1 MALIRISGAVE
12 GAPDYLKSGNKQGNE
27 FTRDELDERI
37 PLFGDLDVTTKIIE
51 MVPGTGDRYLHITL
65 GVKERDLTTE
75 TFRQIGQE
83 VKDFVL
89 AAYSLDEMDFYCELQ
104 LPRIKHIVSKSTGE
118 WHERL
123 GHLHILVPLVNL
135 KTGKKENP
143 LGKVDFNKKF
153 IDALQEHINH
163 KYGLASPKDNA
174 RFDVS
179 RADIIDRTKESGKE
193 FKKGAFK
200 AVKADLKE
208 QLREKI
214 GTGEIHDY
222 ASFQEYL
229 KSMGELQ
236 IRNKGKPKEHL
247 AFRPKNGPELINL
260 RDDEFKRA
268 FFDLPEVERAT
279 RLGMA
284 NDDVVKSRIFEKRE
298 PEYYAEQ
305 IKEWTDF
312 RAKEIRYINPG
323 SKKKVLAYKE
333 ATWEKKAEIL
343 ADLERRAQAVRQE
356 KQDDERNRHGR
367 DDAGDRREPAGGDER
382 GLGSIGAGRRQP
394 NLAPVGKEP
403 PPAARGH
410 LRSMSEWDVA
420 SKSQGSEMLLPGDVR
435 DELVVIGSDHV
446 RAGLRRADNQVSQA
460 TGRTSDSELGQLSR
474 DVKEAAA
481 QREGNAKPTIQAIKT
496 GLDAHRLLADLSV
509 THRLLPSDYVVSQAQ
524 DGSARIAHKDKP
536 KNHFNVSDFL
546 TKHMHMGW
554 LEAQP
559 YLVSVYDRQQKG
571 VPEPTVASPARP
583 DMYAAF
589 MADFRANEA
598 KIEAATKREIAELK
612 SERWQEVRAANN
624 EFKQE
629 KARIKADPILTRD
642 EKRTDIRL
650 LEIAKATADV
660 SRKEQHEREDAE
672 AERLRTR
679 AERYR
684 AWLQRKAQSGD
695 LEALAELR
703 DKRIEPHRMASESD
717 RVISAVDG
725 KQPGAAAV
733 LDQAG
738 QGLMPLQYVVARNG
752 DITYSRAGRDLLVD
766 AGRKVYMIDTSDQA
780 VEQGL
785 RLAAIKWGGKMQ
797 LTGSDEFI
805 RQAITI
811 AANKNMRIE
820 FKDPAHR
827 AALQDMKHQIAIGKV
842 ELENHAARE
851 KQRLKDEAEEA
862 RKHGKAIPTPGK
874 TPTPGKQE
882 KDKDKKGTG
891 IGGDGGAGGNAGG
904 PPPPTRERPG
914 NPVSRHQVVHPPE
927 PDQDQDEG
935 DREK

>member
-1 MALIRISGAVE
+1 MALIRVSGAVE
-12 GAPDYLKSGNKQGNE
+12 GAPDYLKKGNKQGNE
-27 FTRDELDERI
+27 FTRDELDERV
-37 PLFGDLDVTTKIIE
+37 PLIGDLDVTTQIIE
-51 MVPGTGDRYLHITL
+51 SVPGTGDRYLHITL
-65 GVKERDLTTE
+65 GVKENDVPIE
-75 TFRQIGQE
+75 TFRQMGQE
-83 VKDFVL
+83 VRDFVL
-89 AAYSLDEMDFYCELQ
+89 AAYSPDEMDFYCELQ
-104 LPRIKHIVSKSTGE
+104 LPRIKNIVSKSTGE

-135 KTGKKENP
+135 ETGKKANP
-143 LGKVDFNKKF
+143 LGLVDFNKKF
-153 IDALQEHINH
+153 IDALQEHINY

-214 GTGEIHDY
+214 GTAEIHDY

-229 KSMGELQ
+229 KGMGDLK
-236 IRNKGKPKEHL
+236 IRNKGKPTEHL
-247 AFRPKNGPELINL
+247 SFKPNDGPEFINL
-260 RDDEFKRA
+260 RDDEFKKA
-268 FFDLPEVERAT
+268 FFDLPEFERAA
-279 RLGMA
+279 RLGMTN
-284 NDDVVKSRIFEKRE
+284 NDVAKSRMFEKRE
-298 PEYYAEQ
+298 PEHYVKLL
-305 IKEWTDF
+305 KEWTEF

-333 ATWEKKAEIL
+333 ATWEQKAEIL
-343 ADLERRAQAVRQE
+343 ADLERRARAAKQE
-356 KQDDERNRHGR
+356 KHNDERNRHGR
-367 DDAGDRREPAGGDER
+367 DDAGDRREPAARGDER
-382 GLGSIGAGRRQP
+382 GLGGIGAGGQQP

-403 PPAARGH
+403 PPAARGN

-420 SKSQGSEMLLPGDVR
+420 GKSQGSEMLLSGHVR
-435 DELVVIGSDHV
+435 DELVELGSERV

-474 DVKEAAA
+474 DVREAAA
-481 QREGNAKPTIQAIKT
+481 QREGNAKPTIQAIKS

-509 THRLLPSDYVVSQAQ
+509 THRLLPSDYVVSHAK

-536 KNHFNVSDFL
+536 TSHFNVSDFL
-546 TKHMHMGW
+546 TKQMHMGW
-554 LEAQP
+554 REAQP
-559 YLVSVYDRQQKG
+559 YLESVYDRQQKG

-612 SERWQEVRAANN
+612 SERWQEIRAANN

-629 KARIKADPILTRD
+629 KARLKAHPMLARSEKVTAIKLLQKFKAEAD
-642 EKRTDIRL
+642 
-650 LEIAKATADV
+650 AA
-660 SRKEQHEREDAE
+660 RKEQHEREDAE

-703 DKRIEPHRMASESD
+703 AKRIEPHRMPSESD

-725 KQPGAAAV
+725 KQPGAAAL

-738 QGLMPLQYVVARNG
+738 QGLKPLQYVVARNG
-752 DITYSRAGRDLLVD
+752 DITYSRAGRELLVD
-766 AGRKVYMIDTSDQA
+766 AGRKVYMIDMSDQT

-797 LTGSDEFI
+797 LSGSDEFI
-805 RQAITI
+805 KQAITI
-811 AANKNMRIE
+811 AANKGINIE
-820 FKDPAHR
+820 LAVPWQSAV
-827 AALQDMKHQIAIGKV
+827 LQDMKHKIAIGKV
-842 ELENHAARE
+842 ELENHAAKE
-851 KQRLKDEAEEA
+851 KRRLEDEAEEA
-862 RKHGKAIPTPGK
+862 RKHGKAIPAPGK
-874 TPTPGKQE
+874 APAPGKQE
-882 KDKDKKGTG
+882 KDKDKKGTDTG
-891 IGGDGGAGGNAGG
+891 TGTGGNACG
-904 PPPPTRERPG
+904 PPPPTTEQQRNAP
-914 NPVSRHQVVHPPE
+914 SRRQVVHPPE
-927 PDQDQDEG
+927 PDQDQEEG

>member
-37 PLFGDLDVTTKIIE
+37 ILFGDLDVTAKVIE

-65 GVKERDLTTE
+65 GVKERDLVVE
-75 TFRQIGQE
+75 NFRQIGQE
-83 VKDFVL
+83 LKHFVL
-89 AAYSLDEMDFYCELQ
+89 AAYLADEMDFYCELQ

-135 KTGKKENP
+135 KNGKKENP
-143 LGKVDFNKKF
+143 LGKVDLNRKF
-153 IDALQEHINH
+153 IDAFQEYINY

-174 RFDVS
+174 RFEVS
-179 RADIIDRTKESGKE
+179 KADIIDRTKESGKE

-214 GTGEIHDY
+214 GMAEIHDY

-229 KSMGELQ
+229 KGMGGLK
-236 IRNKGKPKEHL
+236 IRNKGKPTEHL
-247 AFRPKNGPELINL
+247 SFRPKDGQEFINL
-260 RDDEFKRA
+260 RDDEFKRD

-284 NDDVVKSRIFEKRE
+284 NNDVVKSRMFEKRE
-298 PEYYAEQ
+298 PEYYAELL
-305 IKEWTDF
+305 KEWTEF
-312 RAKEIRYINPG
+312 RAKAIRYINPG
-323 SKKKVLAYKE
+323 SKKKALAYKE
-333 ATWEKKAEIL
+333 ATWEQKAQIL
-343 ADLERRAQAVRQE
+343 ADLERRAQAGKQE
-356 KQDDERNRHGR
+356 KQKDERNRHGR
-367 DDAGDRREPAGGDER
+367 DDAGDRREPAARDNEHELGG
-382 GLGSIGAGRRQP
+382 IGAGRQP
-394 NLAPVGKEP
+394 NLAPAGKEP
-403 PPAARGH
+403 PPAAIGY

-420 SKSQGSEMLLPGDVR
+420 GKSQGSEMLLPGDVR

-481 QREGNAKPTIQAIKT
+481 QREGNAEPTIQAIKA

-509 THRLLPSDYVVSQAQ
+509 THRLLPSDYVVLQAQ
-524 DGSARIAHKDKP
+524 EGSARIAHKDKP
-536 KNHFNVSDFL
+536 KNHFTVSDFL
-546 TKHMHMGW
+546 TMHMHMGW
-554 LEAQP
+554 MEAQL
-559 YLVSVYDRQQKG
+559 YLASAYDRQQKG

-589 MADFRANEA
+589 MADFRANES

-612 SERWQEVRAANN
+612 SERWQEIRAANN
-624 EFKQE
+624 EFKKE
-629 KARIKADPILTRD
+629 KAKIKADPLLTRA
-642 EKRTDIRL
+642 EIRTDMSRL
-650 LEIAKATADV
+650 EMAKADADKA
-660 SRKEQHEREDAE
+660 RKEQHEREDAE

-695 LEALAELR
+695 LEALAEMR
-703 DKRIEPHRMASESD
+703 AKRIEPHRMPSESD

-725 KQPGAAAV
+725 KQPGAAAL
-733 LDQAG
+733 LDQTG
-738 QGLMPLQYVVARNG
+738 PGLKPLQYIIAHNG
-752 DITYSRAGRDLLVD
+752 DITYSRAGRELLVD
-766 AGRKVYMIDTSDQA
+766 AGRKVYMIDVSDQT

-797 LTGSDEFI
+797 LIGSDEFI
-805 RQAITI
+805 VQAVTV
-811 AANKNMRIE
+811 AANKGMNIE
-820 FKDPAHR
+820 FAAPWQR
-827 AALQDMKHQIAIGKV
+827 AMLQDMKHKIAIGKLA
-842 ELENHAARE
+842 LENHEARE

-862 RKHGKAIPTPGK
+862 RKHDKAIPTPGT
-874 TPTPGKQE
+874 TPMPGKQE
-882 KDKDKKGTG
+882 KDKNKKGTG
-891 IGGDGGAGGNAGG
+891 TGGTGGNAGG
-904 PPPPTRERPG
+904 TSPPTKERPG
-914 NPVSRHQVVHPPE
+914 NPASWHQVVHPLE
-927 PDQDQDEG
+927 PDNEQDEG
-935 DREK
+935 NREK